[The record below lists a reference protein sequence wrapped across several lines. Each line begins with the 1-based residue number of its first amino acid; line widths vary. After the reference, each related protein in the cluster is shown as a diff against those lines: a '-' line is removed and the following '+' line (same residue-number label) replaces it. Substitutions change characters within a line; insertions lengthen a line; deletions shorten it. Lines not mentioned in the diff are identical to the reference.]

1 MCFFVRFVGF
11 SLLQDPYDLPV
22 LIFAAF
28 LKGHQH
34 KATPENAKAVFRHD
48 RQAKM
53 KRRRLPNYLSL
64 EIPARLG
71 QFLLH
76 GVDPGVEP

>member
-1 MCFFVRFVGF
+1 
-11 SLLQDPYDLPV
+11 
-22 LIFAAF
+22 
-28 LKGHQH
+28 
-34 KATPENAKAVFRHD
+34 
-48 RQAKM
+48 M